1 MTRGGGNMTRGEEGT
16 SSLNRDCRED
26 FSSDSS
32 SSNRLYVFSSWFLI
46 FALSC
51 CLQIC
56 KIAESIDSTCHLF
69 CNFWWS
75 FDNICILDP
84 FPFDANL
91 CWETEFMLGASHF
104 KGNVWLHEVRTQI
117 VTPAWVL
124 RPKKGLLSWSHSTL
138 CGTLRLSLVLSF
150 WNPKFGYT
158 CV

>member
-1 MTRGGGNMTRGEEGT
+1 MTCFTRGGGNMTRVGEGP

-32 SSNRLYVFSSWFLI
+32 SSNRQYVFCSWFFI

-51 CLQIC
+51 CLQIG
-56 KIAESIDSTCHLF
+56 KIAEQATCLWF
-69 CNFWWS
+69 CKSWWS
-75 FDNICILDP
+75 FENLCIFYP

-91 CWETEFMLGASHF
+91 YWETEFMLGASHL

-138 CGTLRLSLVLSF
+138 CGNLRLSLILSF
-150 WNPKFGYT
+150 WIHL
-158 CV
+158 C

>member
-1 MTRGGGNMTRGEEGT
+1 MMTRGGGNMTRGEEGT

-32 SSNRLYVFSSWFLI
+32 LWNNQYVFSSWFLI

-51 CLQIC
+51 CLQLC
-56 KIAESIDSTCHLF
+56 KIAEQATCLRF
-69 CNFWWS
+69 YDFSWS
-75 FDNICILDP
+75 FENLCILDP

-91 CWETEFMLGASHF
+91 YWETEFMLGTSHL

-138 CGTLRLSLVLSF
+138 CGNLRLSLILSF
-150 WNPKFGYT
+150 WIHL
-158 CV
+158 C